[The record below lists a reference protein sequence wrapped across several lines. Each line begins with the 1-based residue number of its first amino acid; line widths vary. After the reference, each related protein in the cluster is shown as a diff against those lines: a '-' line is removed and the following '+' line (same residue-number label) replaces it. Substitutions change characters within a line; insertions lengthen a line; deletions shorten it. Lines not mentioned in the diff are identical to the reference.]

1 LNSEQVIQGRLVRP
15 EDVAQIRAWL
25 AANPGA
31 HRTRLSRE
39 LCLRWN
45 WRNHAGQLKD
55 MACRTL
61 LLKLETQG
69 HLELPARRRPPVN
82 GHRHREVAQVEH
94 DASPI
99 ECGLEELQPVHLELL
114 SEGSA
119 GAALFRFL
127 LQRYH
132 YLGHRTCV
140 GENLKYLARDRQGR
154 PVACLLFG
162 SAAWKAAPRDHWIGW
177 GPQQRLRNLHLLT
190 NNMRFLVVPWA
201 KVPHLASHVL
211 AQVTARLSADWQA
224 KYGHPLYLVETFVEC
239 ERFRATCYR
248 AAAWTHLGVTTGR
261 TRNDEGTG
269 RRVPLKAIYIRPLR
283 PEAQQRLC
291 Q

>member
-1 LNSEQVIQGRLVRP
+1 VIQGRLVRP

-25 AANPGA
+25 VANPEA

-45 WRNHAGQLKD
+45 WRNHVGQLKD

-61 LLKLETQG
+61 LLKLEAQG
-69 HLELPARRRPPVN
+69 HLELPVRRRPPVN
-82 GHRHREVAQVEH
+82 GHRHREVVQVEH
-94 DASPI
+94 DPSPI
-99 ECGLEELQPVHLELL
+99 ECRLEELQPVRLELL
-114 SEGSA
+114 LEGST

-162 SAAWKAAPRDHWIGW
+162 SAAWKAAARDHWIGW
-177 GPQQRLRNLHLLT
+177 EPPQRVGNLHLLT

-201 KVPHLASHVL
+201 KVPYLASHVL
-211 AQVTARLSADWQA
+211 AQVTSRLSADWQA
-224 KYGHPLYLVETFVEC
+224 KYGHPIYLVETFVEC

-248 AAAWTHLGVTTGR
+248 AAGWTHLGVTTGR

-269 RRVPLKAIYIRPLR
+269 RRVPIKAIYVRPLR
-283 PEAQQRLC
+283 PDAPRRLC

>member
-1 LNSEQVIQGRLVRP
+1 MIQGRLVRL
-15 EDVAQIRAWL
+15 EDIAQIRAWL
-25 AANPGA
+25 AANPDA

-61 LLKLETQG
+61 LLKLEAQG

-82 GHRHREVAQVEH
+82 GHRHRQVAEVEH
-94 DASPI
+94 DPSLI
-99 ECGLEELQPVHLELL
+99 ECGLEALKPVRLEVL
-114 SEGSA
+114 SEDSA

-132 YLGHRTCV
+132 YLGYRTCV
-140 GENLKYLARDRQGR
+140 GENLKYLARDRRGR
-154 PVACLLFG
+154 PLACLLFG
-162 SAAWKAAPRDHWIGW
+162 SAAWKAAARDHWIGW
-177 GPQQRLRNLHLLT
+177 EPQQRMRNLHLLT

-201 KVPHLASHVL
+201 RVPHLASHVL
-211 AQVTARLSADWQA
+211 AQVTSRLSADWQA
-224 KYGHPLYLVETFVEC
+224 KYGHPIYLVETFVEC
-239 ERFRATCYR
+239 ERFRATSYR
-248 AAAWTHLGVTTGR
+248 AAGWRHLGVTTGR
-261 TRNDEGTG
+261 TRNDAGTG
-269 RRVPLKAIYIRPLR
+269 HRVPIKAIYVKALW
-283 PEAQQRLC
+283 PEAQRRLR

>member
-1 LNSEQVIQGRLVRP
+1 MIQGRLVRP

-25 AANPGA
+25 AANPEA

-61 LLKLETQG
+61 LLKLQSQG
-69 HLELPARRRPPVN
+69 YLELPARRRPPVN
-82 GHRHREVAQVEH
+82 GHRHRELAQVEH
-94 DASPI
+94 DSSSI
-99 ECGLEELQPVHLELL
+99 ECGLEELQPLCLELL

-119 GAALFRFL
+119 GATLFRFL

-162 SAAWKAAPRDHWIGW
+162 SAAWKAAARDHWIGW
-177 GPQQRLRNLHLLT
+177 ESQQRLRNLHLLT

-211 AQVTARLSADWQA
+211 AQVTSRLSADWQA
-224 KYGHPLYLVETFVEC
+224 KYGHPIYLVETFVEC

-248 AAAWTHLGVTTGR
+248 AAGWNPLGLTTGR

-269 RRVPLKAIYIRPLR
+269 RRAPIKAIYVRPLR
-283 PEAQQRLC
+283 PDAPRRLC

>member
-1 LNSEQVIQGRLVRP
+1 MIQGRLVRP

-25 AANPGA
+25 AANPRA

-39 LCLRWN
+39 FCLRWN

-61 LLKLETQG
+61 LLKLERQG

-82 GHRHREVAQVEH
+82 GHRHRELAPVEH
-94 DASPI
+94 DPSSI
-99 ECGLEELQPVHLELL
+99 ECGLEELQPVRLELL

-162 SAAWKAAPRDHWIGW
+162 SAAWKAAARDHWIGW
-177 GPQQRLRNLHLLT
+177 QPPQRLRNLHLLT

-211 AQVTARLSADWQA
+211 AQVAARLSADWQA
-224 KYGHPLYLVETFVEC
+224 KYGHPIYLVETFVEC

-248 AAAWTHLGVTTGR
+248 AAGWNLVGLTTGR
-261 TRNDEGTG
+261 TRNDQGTG
-269 RRVPLKAIYIRPLR
+269 RRVPLKAIYVRPLR
-283 PEAQQRLC
+283 PDAPRRLC